1 MHRLL
6 LLVAQTKSR
15 SSLVSTAAICA
26 ALYAVVNIAT
36 SFIQTPFGVGEF
48 RPGVVIPAFFAVT
61 AGPLPAALGAA
72 IGSFI
77 GDMLSLVPAGK
88 STFLWAVGGGG
99 IGNFLGFLAL
109 GWVYQKMK
117 SWRGFVLGTTTGL
130 FVGNL
135 VAAVGVV
142 FLGLLFLPLSALN
155 PFPGMSSISAV
166 GWVIGLLL
174 FWFGTMFPFVII
186 LVPPL
191 IRIMR
196 PYASQLS
203 VGREYPNLSE
213 PNKKIVWTWSILVA
227 ILVLA
232 GLAVALISGLTG
244 VKTVVSAF
252 GGSVNWEVL
261 FVFSAIAV
269 LVIGAF
275 LPQISPRPKM
285 STEQK
290 SPA

>member
-1 MHRLL
+1 MTL
-6 LLVAQTKSR
+6 QTKSR
-15 SSLVSTAAICA
+15 ASLVSSAAICA
-26 ALYAVVNIAT
+26 ALYAIVNIAT

-48 RPGVVIPAFFAVT
+48 RPGVVIPAFFAIT
-61 AGPLPAALGAA
+61 AGPLPAALGAG

-109 GWVYQKMK
+109 GWVYEKMK
-117 SWRGFVLGTTTGL
+117 SWRGFVLGTTAGL

-135 VAAVGVV
+135 IAAMGVV
-142 FLGLLFLPLSALN
+142 FLGLLFLPLSSIN
-155 PFPGMSSISAV
+155 PFPGMGGMTAA

-191 IRIMR
+191 IRVMR
-196 PYASQLS
+196 PYASKLS
-203 VGREYPNLSE
+203 ADREYPELGE

-232 GLAVALISGLTG
+232 GLAVALISGLSG
-244 VKTVVSAF
+244 VKTVVSVF
-252 GGSVNWEVL
+252 GGSINWELL
-261 FVFSAIAV
+261 FVFSAAAV

-275 LPQISPRPKM
+275 LPQISPRPKL
-285 STEQK
+285 SSKQK
-290 SPA
+290 SPV